1 VNDKQKV
8 AFVSLAVAITLGGI
22 YWLFGQVFA
31 ALLKDEALMT
41 AILIIIPVSV
51 LSPIVRGIR
60 K

>member
-1 VNDKQKV
+1 
-8 AFVSLAVAITLGGI
+8 VAITLGGI